1 MNNSVQK
8 SATKKIT
15 ISDIAKEL
23 NLSPTTISRAI
34 SGKGRL
40 SEETRSRVMN
50 YIQENEYRPNVI
62 AKGLAQSKTFNIGVL
77 LPSDS
82 NSAETPFFQKALM
95 GVCEVAAS
103 HDYDVVVTTMN
114 EQDISLLERIVNNR
128 KVDGVILTRTLVNDL
143 PAEFLKKSDLPFV
156 VIGSSTDPE
165 VVQIDNNH
173 RAGCKELTNY
183 LLMTGLRKIGLLGG
197 NQSYI
202 VNRNRYVG
210 FKEAIEESNLLIHD
224 ELVFL
229 NAVSKAFID
238 RAVESLMKEQVE
250 CILCTD
256 DLICSRVLA
265 KLTEEGYDV
274 PEDVKV
280 ASFYNS
286 AFLES
291 HNPPITTLDFDV
303 HALGNVAATK
313 LFDLINKNEVEKR
326 TLLDYRIVLKT
337 STKS

>member
-1 MNNSVQK
+1 MNNNVQR

-23 NLSPTTISRAI
+23 DLSATTISRAI

-40 SEETRSRVMN
+40 SDETRNRVLS

-62 AKGLAQSKTFNIGVL
+62 AKGLAHSKTYNIGVL
-77 LPSDS
+77 LPSDT

-95 GVCEVAAS
+95 GICEVAAS

-114 EQDISLLERIVNNR
+114 EQDISLLERIVNNH

-143 PAEFLKKSDLPFV
+143 PVEFLKKSQLPFV
-156 VIGSSTDPE
+156 VIGSSTDSE
-165 VVQIDNNH
+165 VIQIDNNH

-183 LLMTGLRKIGLLGG
+183 LLMTGVRKIGLLGG

-202 VNRNRYVG
+202 VNRNRYIG
-210 FKEAIEESNLLIHD
+210 FKEAIEESNQLVNE

-238 RAVESLMKEQVE
+238 RAVEALMQNHVE

-256 DLICSRVLA
+256 DLICSRVLS
-265 KLTEEGYDV
+265 KLTEDGYDV
-274 PEDVKV
+274 PDDVKV

-286 AFLES
+286 VFLES

-303 HALGNVAATK
+303 YALGNVAASK
-313 LFDLINKNEVEKR
+313 LLDRIASHEVEKR

-337 STKS
+337 STK